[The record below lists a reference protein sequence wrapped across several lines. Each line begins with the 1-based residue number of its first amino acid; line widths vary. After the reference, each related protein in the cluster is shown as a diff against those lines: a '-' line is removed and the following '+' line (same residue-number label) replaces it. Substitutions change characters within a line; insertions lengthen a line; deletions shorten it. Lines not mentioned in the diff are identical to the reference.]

1 MARIPR
7 SSPSQLETMA
17 NFKQNNKLILA
28 SSSPRRQALLL
39 EACYSIIVQE
49 PSDFAEDQHQKGES
63 AEDFVKRQA
72 IQKTEDVARRNS
84 SGVILGCDTVAC
96 FQDAIL
102 GKPNDRDHAQQ
113 ILETLRG
120 HQHTVLSGICLW
132 HRPSNRTIV
141 RCIET
146 TLFFDNVSDDALQQ
160 YLATN
165 KWQGKAGAF
174 GYQDGWDW
182 LHIVHGSPS
191 NVVGL
196 PLEALTEMLADI
208 ETR

>member
-1 MARIPR
+1 
-7 SSPSQLETMA
+7 MA
-17 NFKQNNKLILA
+17 NFKQNNTIILA
-28 SSSPRRQALLL
+28 SSSPRRYALLL
-39 EACYSIIVQE
+39 EARYSVIVQE
-49 PSDFAEDQHQKGES
+49 PSNLAEDQHQRGES
-63 AEDFVKRQA
+63 AEDFVQRQA
-72 IQKTEDVARRNS
+72 IQKTEDVARQHS
-84 SGVILGCDTVAC
+84 SGIILGCDTVAC

-146 TLFFDNVSDDALQQ
+146 TLFLDNVSDDALHQ

-182 LHIVHGSPS
+182 LHIVQGSPS

-196 PLEALTEMLADI
+196 PLEALADMFADI
-208 ETR
+208 ETT

>member
-1 MARIPR
+1 
-7 SSPSQLETMA
+7 MA
-17 NFKQNNKLILA
+17 NFKQNNTLILA

-39 EACYSIIVQE
+39 EACYSVIVQE
-49 PSDFAEDQHQKGES
+49 PSDLAEDQHHKGES
-63 AEDFVKRQA
+63 AEDFVQRQA
-72 IQKTEDVARRNS
+72 IQKTEDVARQHS

-102 GKPNDRDHAQQ
+102 GKPKDRDHAQQ

-132 HRPSNRTIV
+132 HLPSNRTIV

>member
-1 MARIPR
+1 
-7 SSPSQLETMA
+7 LETMA
-17 NFKQNNKLILA
+17 NFKQNNTLILA

>member
-1 MARIPR
+1 
-7 SSPSQLETMA
+7 MA
-17 NFKQNNKLILA
+17 NCKQNYTLILA

-39 EACYSIIVQE
+39 EAHYSVIVQE
-49 PSDFAEDQHQKGES
+49 PSDSAEDQHQSGES
-63 AEDFVKRQA
+63 AADFVQRQA
-72 IQKTEDVARRNS
+72 IQKAKDVALQHS

-96 FQDAIL
+96 FQDTIL
-102 GKPNDRDHAQQ
+102 GKPNDRGHAQQ

-120 HQHTVLSGICLW
+120 HQHTVLSGVCLW

-146 TLFFDNVSDDALQQ
+146 TLFLDNVSDDTLQQ
-160 YLATN
+160 YLDTD

-182 LHIVHGSPS
+182 LHIVHGSSS

-196 PLEALTEMLADI
+196 PLEALAEMLADI
-208 ETR
+208 ETT

>member
-1 MARIPR
+1 
-7 SSPSQLETMA
+7 MA
-17 NFKQNNKLILA
+17 NFKQNNTLILA

>member
-1 MARIPR
+1 
-7 SSPSQLETMA
+7 MA
-17 NFKQNNKLILA
+17 NFKQNNTLILA

-84 SGVILGCDTVAC
+84 SGIILGCDTVAC

-102 GKPNDRDHAQQ
+102 GKPNNRDHAQQ
-113 ILETLRG
+113 TLETLRG

-132 HRPSNRTIV
+132 HRPSNHTIV

>member
-1 MARIPR
+1 
-7 SSPSQLETMA
+7 MA

>member
-1 MARIPR
+1 
-7 SSPSQLETMA
+7 MA
-17 NFKQNNKLILA
+17 NFKQNNTLILA

-39 EACYSIIVQE
+39 EAQYSVIVQE
-49 PSDFAEDQHQKGES
+49 PSDSAEDQHQQGES
-63 AEDFVKRQA
+63 AVDFVQRQA
-72 IQKTEDVARRNS
+72 IQKAEDVARQHC
-84 SGVILGCDTVAC
+84 SGIILGCDTIAC

-102 GKPNDRDHAQQ
+102 GKPNGRDDAQQ

-132 HRPSNRTIV
+132 HRPSNRTNV

-146 TLFFDNVSDDALQQ
+146 TLFLDNVSDDALQQ
-160 YLATN
+160 YLDTN

-196 PLEALTEMLADI
+196 PLEALAEMLADI
-208 ETR
+208 DQQPNHNTGY